1 MYDTRFRTFSAI
13 GGLDLKG
20 KFIRVIGLQAF
31 NCRIKF
37 LICFSL
43 DEAKVFLEEAFLVF
57 GWIKWHPGRV
67 TIDIQNT
74 GSILKHFV
82 PMVLLEF

>member
-1 MYDTRFRTFSAI
+1 MYDTKFRTFSAI

-20 KFIRVIGLQAF
+20 NFIRVIGSQAF
-31 NCRIKF
+31 NYRINF
-37 LICFSL
+37 FICFSL
-43 DEAKVFLEEAFLVF
+43 DEAKAFMEEAFPVF
-57 GWIKWHPGRV
+57 GWIKWHPDRV

-82 PMVLLEF
+82 PMELLEF